1 MNHITQSLKQFY
13 MIDKITI
20 DYTLCLR
27 CNLAFHIRLLAFDII
42 SNLLQAF
49 QYFSYLIN
57 AHQIVKSNKT
67 LATAIST
74 HTKFT
79 VILSAMM
86 IFALGLDFSAYSF
99 SSRLS
104 KH

>member
-1 MNHITQSLKQFY
+1 M
-13 MIDKITI
+13 
-20 DYTLCLR
+20 
-27 CNLAFHIRLLAFDII
+27 
-42 SNLLQAF
+42 
-49 QYFSYLIN
+49 
-57 AHQIVKSNKT
+57 KSNKT

-99 SSRLS
+99 IVVSRSTNHTDVHIYIYTYLHAEVVFVS
-104 KH
+104 IQSIQ